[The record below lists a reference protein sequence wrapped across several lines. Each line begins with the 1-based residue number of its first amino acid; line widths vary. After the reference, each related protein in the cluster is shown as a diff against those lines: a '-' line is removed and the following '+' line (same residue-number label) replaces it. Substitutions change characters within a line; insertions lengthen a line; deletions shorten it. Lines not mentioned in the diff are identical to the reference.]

1 MNKNNLKLG
10 IFLMTMS
17 SLLTVVGQLLWKF
30 GSNANTIN
38 DFILIFVGF
47 SCYGIGS
54 ILMIYS
60 LKFGELSILYPV
72 MCTSYIFA
80 LFIGYFYLDEE
91 INIYKIIGTLL
102 ILLGVGLIG
111 RGDDLVDS

>member
-1 MNKNNLKLG
+1 
-10 IFLMTMS
+10 MTIS

-30 GSNANTIN
+30 GADANTLN
-38 DFILIFVGF
+38 DFILIFLGF
-47 SCYGIGS
+47 SCYGFGS

-72 MCTSYIFA
+72 MSTSYIFA
-80 LFIGYFYLDEE
+80 IIIGYFYLNEK
-91 INIYKIIGTLL
+91 INVYKIIGTLI
-102 ILLGVGLIG
+102 ILLGVAFIG